1 MTIGVTIDPFVLVT
15 IIGMGGVTY
24 AARIGGYLV
33 AEWLPMGPFAKR
45 FLEHTPGATFAA
57 LIAPAVVAGGVLEW
71 SGVVVT
77 AALARYLGNPFLAM
91 AFGVVLVAAGRQFRW
106 G

>member
-1 MTIGVTIDPFVLVT
+1 MTIDITVDPFVLMT
-15 IIGMGGVTY
+15 IVGMGVVTY

-57 LIAPAVVAGGVLEW
+57 LIAPAVIDGGLLEW

-77 AALARYLGNPFLAM
+77 AAVAWYLGNPLAAM
-91 AFGVVLVAAGRQFRW
+91 VLGVVVVAAGRQSGW